1 MGNEFGH
8 PEWIDFPRAEN
19 GWSFDHARR
28 QWSLRDDPALRFK
41 ALGDFDAAMTRLVGP
56 HRRREPVP
64 LVRNDVDHV
73 LAFWRDGLIFV
84 FNFDPVRSFTDYGIQ
99 VPPGLR
105 RAQLVLDTDETRFGG
120 QGRIAPDQTFF
131 PADTCPGDELIRQIQ
146 LYLPA
151 RSAIVLR
158 TRLN

>member
-1 MGNEFGH
+1 
-8 PEWIDFPRAEN
+8 
-19 GWSFDHARR
+19 
-28 QWSLRDDPALRFK
+28 
-41 ALGDFDAAMTRLVGP
+41 MTRLVGP

-64 LVRNDVDHV
+64 LVRNEADHV
-73 LAFWRDGLIFV
+73 LAFWRDGLMFV
-84 FNFDPVRSFTDYGIQ
+84 FNFDPARSFTDYGIQ
-99 VPPGLR
+99 VPPSLS

-131 PADTCPGDELIRQIQ
+131 PTDTRMGDELIRQIQ